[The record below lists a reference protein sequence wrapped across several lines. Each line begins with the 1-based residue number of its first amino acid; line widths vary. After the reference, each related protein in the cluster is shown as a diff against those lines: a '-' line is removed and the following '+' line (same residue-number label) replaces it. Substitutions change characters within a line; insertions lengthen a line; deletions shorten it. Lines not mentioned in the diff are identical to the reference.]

1 MHFKY
6 AVNIFKV
13 NNRKYGILN
22 ITEDLIYKNV

>member
-13 NNRKYGILN
+13 NNQKYGILN